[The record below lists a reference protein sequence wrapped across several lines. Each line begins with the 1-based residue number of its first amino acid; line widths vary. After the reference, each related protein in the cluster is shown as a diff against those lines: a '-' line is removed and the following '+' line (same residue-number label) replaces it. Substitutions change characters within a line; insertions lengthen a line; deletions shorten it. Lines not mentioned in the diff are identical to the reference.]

1 MALNTSASPNRR
13 NRRGSPSASVIA
25 KLMSSPI
32 FRLLSCAALQRM
44 SQVSS
49 VRTMRE
55 GRIACSIAV
64 IVVLINVGVI
74 VKSIFF
80 HWVDWS

>member
-1 MALNTSASPNRR
+1 MCMPIRLPSSAS
-13 NRRGSPSASVIA
+13 AIA

-32 FRLLSCAALQRM
+32 SRLLSCAALQRM

-49 VRTMRE
+49 VRTMPE
-55 GRIACSIAV
+55 CRIVCSIAV
-64 IVVLINVGVI
+64 IVVLINVSVI